1 MKTRNLFLSLFA
13 FAAVCACNK
22 ETDPVGPEVLGEDA
36 YLTVRINAT
45 GTATKGEAGG
55 YEEGVDGENDV
66 TNVLLAF
73 YTSAGD
79 FMYVKEFTDFNF
91 TDGTYDPNV
100 ESQSEIKVV
109 LEGTSI
115 TPRKMLA
122 ILNYNDAMK
131 TSIEGATTLGA
142 AQALLNSH
150 FKVDENFVI
159 TNSSYWANGGNACA
173 SQIEDANIVKE
184 GSPAVPVNVYVE
196 RVAAKVSATSPASYD
211 ELWEKSVALTNG
223 KTLKYWPEVT
233 GYALASEAPQSYLFK
248 KISDYNFSTWTDNQ
262 WNDPTNVR
270 SYWADSFVS
279 GPYTSISYNDINTAA
294 SAAMYCHENTT
305 TEADNRTKL
314 MVAVTVKG
322 YYEGEGNRTSAT
334 PISVVQYGGSM
345 YTMEDFLMMVVTKLD
360 GQTWDNSGTPT
371 AFTQDQLSIVT
382 TGANTKQ
389 NDYKS
394 KVVLKEG
401 VTATNSSEVETIL
414 AAYNDLLCWKD
425 GKAYF
430 FTDIEHFGTDE
441 NVNDYGVV
449 RNHAYRIAINKVAGM
464 GTPVIDEN
472 KIINPTKPE
481 TVEYE
486 LSAQINIL
494 KWKIVSQNV
503 TLDW

>member
-1 MKTRNLFLSLFA
+1 MFA
-13 FAAVCACNK
+13 FAALCACNK
-22 ETDPVGPEVLGEDA
+22 EADPVGPEVLGEDA

-45 GTATKGEAGG
+45 GTATKGLDGG
-55 YEEGVDGENDV
+55 YVAGENGENDV

-79 FMYVKEFTDFNF
+79 YMYVKEFTDLNKFSF
-91 TDGTYDPNV
+91 TDGTYNPNV
-100 ESQSEIKVV
+100 ESQSDIKVV

-131 TSIEGATTLGA
+131 TSIEGATTLSQ
-142 AQALLNSH
+142 AQALLNSN
-150 FKVDENFVI
+150 FKVGDNFVI

-173 SQIEDANIVKE
+173 SQIEDANIVKQ

-211 ELWEKSVALTNG
+211 PSWEKSVALTNG
-223 KTLKYWPEVT
+223 KTLNYWPEVT

-270 SYWADSFVS
+270 SYWADSYEE
-279 GPYTSISYNDINTAA
+279 GTYTSIAYTAINTAP
-294 SAAMYCHENTT
+294 STAMYCHENTT
-305 TEADNRTKL
+305 TEADDRTKL

-322 YYEGEGNRTSAT
+322 YYEGEGDRASAM
-334 PISVVQYGGSM
+334 PINVVQYGGSM
-345 YTMEDFLMMVVTKLD
+345 YTMEDFLNMVVTKLE
-360 GQTWDNSGTPT
+360 GQTWNNSGTPA
-371 AFTQDQLSIVT
+371 AFTKDQLSIVT
-382 TGANTKQ
+382 TGENTKQ

-394 KVVLKEG
+394 KVVLGDG
-401 VTATNSSEVETIL
+401 VTANSPEVENIL
-414 AAYNDLLCWKD
+414 AAYNDLLCWKG

-441 NVNDYGVV
+441 NVNNYGVV
-449 RNHAYRIAINKVAGM
+449 RNHAYSIAINKVAGM
-464 GTPVIDEN
+464 GTPVIDET
-472 KIINPTKPE
+472 KPINPTKPE

>member
-1 MKTRNLFLSLFA
+1 M
-13 FAAVCACNK
+13 
-22 ETDPVGPEVLGEDA
+22 
-36 YLTVRINAT
+36 
-45 GTATKGEAGG
+45 
-55 YEEGVDGENDV
+55 
-66 TNVLLAF
+66 
-73 YTSAGD
+73 
-79 FMYVKEFTDFNF
+79 
-91 TDGTYDPNV
+91 
-100 ESQSEIKVV
+100 
-109 LEGTSI
+109 
-115 TPRKMLA
+115 
-122 ILNYNDAMK
+122 
-131 TSIEGATTLGA
+131 
-142 AQALLNSH
+142 
-150 FKVDENFVI
+150 
-159 TNSSYWANGGNACA
+159 
-173 SQIEDANIVKE
+173 
-184 GSPAVPVNVYVE
+184 
-196 RVAAKVSATSPASYD
+196 
-211 ELWEKSVALTNG
+211 TNG